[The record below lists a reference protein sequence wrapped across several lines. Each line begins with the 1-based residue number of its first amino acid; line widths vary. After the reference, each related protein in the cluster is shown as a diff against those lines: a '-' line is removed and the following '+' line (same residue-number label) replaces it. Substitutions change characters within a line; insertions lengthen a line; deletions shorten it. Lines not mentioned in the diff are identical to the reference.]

1 MTHSARVALTRRPVA
16 AALLAAATAAL
27 SLAGCTSDDGDGGD
41 DGLQVEAQLLPPI
54 VDPGAKPR
62 KPKLADVAI
71 LGTVAPADEGA
82 AVTLQVYDGDDW
94 KDVGSAEQDADG
106 QVDFTAPNLVDGQPQ
121 NYRLVVGDQRSA
133 DLDTGVWQDKLEF
146 EDLFDGGSLGSKWH
160 HRLQGYAAESRSCS
174 RPDKRMVEVRGGV
187 AALSVDLDPGR
198 SERCRYDGEQHGYRL
213 NANIGTQGQFS
224 FRYGYAAARIKF
236 HEKRGQHA
244 ALWMQ
249 PETPTYGGDPRDV
262 GAEIDIIEWFG
273 HPHHSGLASYIH
285 YRDEDG
291 SQKVGDWI
299 VDPEKY
305 GDKWWKKYHVFSV
318 EWSPEAYVF
327 RIDGKVTAV
336 IDEAVSGAHEFL
348 ILSNLSSDYE
358 LANLPSESDLPQT
371 TSVDWV
377 RVWNL

>member
-1 MTHSARVALTRRPVA
+1 MA
-16 AALLAAATAAL
+16 ATTAAL
-27 SLAGCTSDDGDGGD
+27 SLAGCTSDETGDGG
-41 DGLQVEAQLLPPI
+41 GGAQVEARLLPPI
-54 VDPGAKPR
+54 ADAGSKPR

-71 LGTVAPADEGA
+71 EGTVKPAEEGA
-82 AVTLQVYDGDDW
+82 AVALQVHDGDAW
-94 KDVGSAEQDADG
+94 KDLDSAEQDAEG
-106 QVDFTAPNLVDGQPQ
+106 RVDFTAPNLVDGQPQ
-121 NYRLVVGDQRSA
+121 SYRLAVGDTHSD

-146 EDLFDGGSLGSKWH
+146 EDGFDGSSLGSKWH

-174 RPDKRMVEVRGGV
+174 RPDARMVKVGGGV
-187 AALSVDLDPGR
+187 ADLSVDLDPGR
-198 SERCRYDGEQHGYRL
+198 ADRCRYDGKDYSYRL
-213 NANIGTQGQFS
+213 NANIGTQRQFA

-244 ALWMQ
+244 AFWMQ
-249 PETPTYGGDPRDV
+249 PEFATSGGDPRDV
-262 GAEIDIIEWFG
+262 GAEIDVIEWFG

-299 VDPEKY
+299 VDPEQY

-358 LANLPSESDLPQT
+358 LAKLPSESDLPQT